1 MNEAKSKIDE
11 VKELVSKEFSVKVE
25 KLSNQTRLSHDLGM
39 DGDDAWDFIEV
50 FSKHFQVDMAEF
62 EFRLY
67 FGEEAGAD
75 PITLIYFLM
84 FKSARPKFIPITIV
98 DLASSADQKK
108 WIRPNAE
115 AYA

>member
-25 KLSNQTRLSHDLGM
+25 KLLNQTRLSHDLGM
-39 DGDDAWDFIEV
+39 DGDDAWEFIEV
-50 FSKHFQVDMAEF
+50 FSEYFQVDMADF

-75 PITLIYFLM
+75 PITLIYFLI
-84 FKSARPKFIPITIV
+84 FKSARPKFIPITIF
-98 DLASSADQKK
+98 DLANSADQKK